1 MRFDTST
8 ASAIIENDQT
18 NVTAE
23 RKRSVFVIIGSITAD
38 VLVFSPDA
46 SIDRGADGFKASNL
60 VFAER
65 PPAFLMGG
73 NGGNSAYV
81 SARLGIPTRLCG
93 AVGRDLL
100 GRILLDWLTSQG
112 ADVDAVLRSERHA
125 TSSSIILTTDPT
137 NQFVLHHLGA
147 TRAAHPEHLPL
158 PLLRQAGVLLCSSF
172 PLMTNLRPNG
182 FARAL
187 EATRDAGGVTALDV
201 GPAIGEP
208 VTLDELAPLL
218 PDVDYLIGNAHEL
231 TTIAEERSHDAA
243 AQRLHDAGARCV
255 VVKRG
260 QDGAYLSCGDEQV
273 TVPAFPVDARISVG
287 AGDSFNVGFLYA
299 IHRGRSAR
307 EALRFGNAVAA
318 LVVSSDRGVLGA
330 PTLEEV
336 ESFLAER

>member
-1 MRFDTST
+1 M
-8 ASAIIENDQT
+8 
-18 NVTAE
+18 
-23 RKRSVFVIIGSITAD
+23 FVIIGSITAD
-38 VLVFSPDA
+38 VFVFSPDA
-46 SIDRGADGFKASNL
+46 SVDRGADGFKASNL
-60 VFAER
+60 VFTER

-81 SARLGIPTRLCG
+81 GAGLGVPTSLCG

-100 GRILLDWLTSQG
+100 GSTLLDWLTSQG
-112 ADVDAVLRSERHA
+112 ADVDAVLRSETHA
-125 TSSSIILTTDPT
+125 TSSSVILTTDPT
-137 NQFVLHHLGA
+137 SQIVFHHLGA

-158 PLLRQAGVLLCSSF
+158 PLLRQARVLLCSSF
-172 PLMTNLRPNG
+172 PLMTNLRPHG

-187 EATRDAGGVTALDV
+187 EATRSAGGLTALDV

-218 PDVDYLIGNAHEL
+218 PDVDYLIGNTHEL
-231 TTIAEERSHDAA
+231 ATIAEESSYEAA
-243 AQRLHDAGARCV
+243 ARRLLDAGARCV

-260 QDGAYLSCGDEQV
+260 QEGAYLSCGDEHV
-273 TVPAFPVDARISVG
+273 AVPAFPVDAQISVG
-287 AGDSFNVGFLYA
+287 AGDSFNVGFLHA

-307 EALRFGNAVAA
+307 EAVRFGNAVAA

-336 ESFLAER
+336 ESYLAER